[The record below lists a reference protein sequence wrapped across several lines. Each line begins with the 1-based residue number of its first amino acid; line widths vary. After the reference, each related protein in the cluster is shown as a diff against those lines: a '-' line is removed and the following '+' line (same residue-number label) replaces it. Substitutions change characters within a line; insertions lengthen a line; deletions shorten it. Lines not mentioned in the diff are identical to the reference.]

1 MDYFFKVFIEFV
13 TIMILFYVFLQF
25 FGHKA
30 CGILAPQLKIKPAHP
45 ALEDEVLATG
55 PPGKFFLIVR
65 RSFVYED
72 RDINVVNT
80 ITSGYRTMKKSRY
93 PLVPTK
99 HDIK

>member
-1 MDYFFKVFIEFV
+1 
-13 TIMILFYVFLQF
+13 MILFYVFLQF

-30 CGILAPQLKIKPAHP
+30 HGILAPQLKIKLAHP

-55 PPGKFFLIVR
+55 SPGKFLIVK